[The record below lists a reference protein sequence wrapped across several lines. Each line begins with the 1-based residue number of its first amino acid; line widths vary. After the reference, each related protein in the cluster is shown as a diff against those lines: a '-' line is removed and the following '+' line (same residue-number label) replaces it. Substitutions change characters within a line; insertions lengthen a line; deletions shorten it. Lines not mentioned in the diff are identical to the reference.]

1 MNEQEPVSADMS
13 ALLSFTA
20 ENVGCYR
27 DEVHLSLQGTR
38 MAEKGVARRLAVA
51 GTSKPIDVLPVAGIF
66 GANASGKTA
75 ILEAIDD
82 MRTVVEGSFR
92 LGTPESAIYRRPFLL
107 DEESRRRPSR
117 FEIELVLEGIRWQY
131 GFELLDDRILD
142 EYAYHF
148 PRGRQAMVFE
158 RNGDSPRFGPPYRTD
173 GKAMLRALRPNALL
187 LSVAEALKIPD
198 LSDLYAWFRTMMRFA
213 SSRNRGE
220 RANTTVNLVES
231 TEKRD
236 RILNLLRYADLG
248 VTGIHREMLPTE
260 ITERVRKVMR
270 MLSDID
276 DDADLEEEFNL
287 EGVVLLTHSAAV
299 GEARILP
306 QDESLGTQVWVGLI
320 GPLIEVLDTGAVLL
334 VDELDG
340 SLHPRLVQKF
350 VRLFQNTRT
359 NPRCA
364 QLIFNSHDTNILGD
378 SDSRTIGRDQIWFTE
393 KDTDGASSLYSATT
407 FGPRRDDSIQRRYL
421 QGRYGAVPSLNPADL
436 ERALLMADR

>member
-1 MNEQEPVSADMS
+1 MS

-107 DEESRRRPSR
+107 DEASRRRPSR

>member
-1 MNEQEPVSADMS
+1 MS

>member
-1 MNEQEPVSADMS
+1 MS

-20 ENVGCYR
+20 ENVRCYR

-220 RANTTVNLVES
+220 RANTTVNLVEL

-350 VRLFQNTRT
+350 VRLFQNTGT

>member
-1 MNEQEPVSADMS
+1 MS

-20 ENVGCYR
+20 ENVRCYR
-27 DEVHLSLQGTR
+27 DEVHLSLLGTR
-38 MAEKGVARRLAVA
+38 MAEKGVIRHMATA
-51 GTSKPIDVLPVAGIF
+51 GSAKPTRVLPAAGIF

-75 ILEAIDD
+75 ILEAMDD
-82 MRTVVEGSFR
+82 MRSVVEGSFR
-92 LGTPESAIYRRPFLL
+92 LGTPESTIYRRPFLL
-107 DEESRRRPSR
+107 DDESRRRPSR
-117 FEIELVLEGIRWQY
+117 FEIDLILEGVRWQY

-142 EYAYHF
+142 EYAYHY

-158 RNGDSPRFGPPYRTD
+158 RNGDSPRFGPPYRSD

-198 LSDLYAWFRTMMRFA
+198 LSDLHAWFRTMVRFA
-213 SSRNRGE
+213 SSRNRSE
-220 RANTTVNLVES
+220 RANLTVNLVES
-231 TEKRD
+231 THKRD

-248 VTGIHREMLPTE
+248 VTDIHREVPPIE
-260 ITERVRKVMR
+260 ITERVRKAMR
-270 MLSDID
+270 VLNGID
-276 DDADLEEEFNL
+276 DDAELEEELSL
-287 EGVVLLTHSAAV
+287 EGIVLLTHSAAV
-299 GEARILP
+299 GEAKILP
-306 QDESLGTQVWVGLI
+306 QDESLGTQVWLGLI
-320 GPLIEVLDTGAVLL
+320 GPLLEVLEAGAVLL

-350 VRLFQNTRT
+350 VRLFQHTRT

-364 QLIFNSHDTNILGD
+364 QLIFNSHDTNLLGD

-393 KDTDGASSLYSATT
+393 KDMDGATSLNPATT

-436 ERALLMADR
+436 ERVLLVTDR